1 MNPLRSSLL
10 NRLTRRNLETHRL
23 LTESLYSIAP
33 PASVAS
39 AAAEEKRRYS
49 SGRTTFRSSELLQ
62 KIYPL
67 GDPNDANLVSV
78 LDSWVNIGNRV
89 RPWEIQHVIRDLRKR
104 RSFKQALEFAE
115 VSETFCKTYPVV
127 QILNFHLVLF
137 LFVSR
142 VHGLAS
148 AEAYFNKLQ
157 GKDKNNKSYGAL
169 LNCYVRDCLVDKS
182 LTHLQKMKELGF
194 ASTALTYNN
203 IMCLYT
209 NTNQHEKVPLIFS
222 EMKKN
227 KVSPDNFSYRICMN
241 SYGVRSDIEMAEIIL
256 EEMEKQPHIVVD
268 WNTYST
274 MAGIYIKAGLSDR
287 AISTL
292 KKMEERME
300 WNNGLAYGHLI
311 SHFANLGD
319 KSEMQRIWELQKS
332 NCKRITNNDYKVM
345 LAGLVKLGEIEG
357 AELLFNEWES
367 SGNHFDCRVPNILLN
382 EYRKMGLL
390 EKAETMLNKMEENG
404 KTPLSSG
411 WGILANGYAQEEEM
425 RKAFECMRKALALY
439 VSTAGWQ
446 PDSEVVSRIVGWL
459 GEQGKA
465 EELDMF
471 LGLLSKA
478 VNLDRE
484 MYHAM
489 IKANIR
495 DGKDVDWVL
504 RGMKAAKIKIDRETE
519 EILRVKESD
528 QTSSVGE
535 SEADDSQQI
544 LN

>member
-1 MNPLRSSLL
+1 MNPLRSFLL

-23 LTESLYSIAP
+23 LIESLYSIAP

-78 LDSWVNIGNRV
+78 IDSWANIGNKV

-104 RSFKQALEFAE
+104 RSFKQALE
-115 VSETFCKTYPVV
+115 VSEWMSNKKIGSLCPSHHALQLDLIGRGLSCRQVHNPFTEDERAG
-127 QILNFHLVLF
+127 LRFHSF
-137 LFVSR
+137 
-142 VHGLAS
+142 
-148 AEAYFNKLQ
+148 
-157 GKDKNNKSYGAL
+157 D
-169 LNCYVRDCLVDKS
+169 
-182 LTHLQKMKELGF
+182 
-194 ASTALTYNN
+194 
-203 IMCLYT
+203 MCLHT

-227 KVSPDNFSYRICMN
+227 KVSSDNFSYRICMN
-241 SYGVRSDIEMAEIIL
+241 SYGVRSDIEMAERIL
-256 EEMEKQPHIVVD
+256 EEMEKQPHVVID

-332 NCKRITNNDYKVM
+332 NCKRITNKDYKVM
-345 LAGLVKLGEIEG
+345 LAGLVKLREIEG

-367 SGNHFDCRVPNILLN
+367 FGNHFDCRVPNILLN

-390 EKAETMLNKMEENG
+390 EKAEAMLNKMEGNG

-411 WGILANGYAQEEEM
+411 WGILACGHAQEEEM

-439 VSTAGWQ
+439 VSGAGWQ

-489 IKANIR
+489 IKVNIR

-504 RGMKAAKIKIDRETE
+504 RGMKAAKIEIDGETE
-519 EILRVKESD
+519 EILRVKETD
-528 QTSSVGE
+528 QTSSCGIR
-535 SEADDSQQI
+535 ADDSQQI

>member
-23 LTESLYSIAP
+23 LTESLYWIAP

-67 GDPNDANLVSV
+67 GDPNDASLVSV
-78 LDSWVNIGNRV
+78 IDSWVNIGNRV

-104 RSFKQALEFAE
+104 RSFKQALE
-115 VSETFCKTYPVV
+115 VSEWMSNKKIGALCPSHHAL
-127 QILNFHLVLF
+127 QLDLIG
-137 LFVSR
+137 R
-142 VHGLAS
+142 IHGLAS

-182 LTHLQKMKELGF
+182 ITHLQKMKELGF

-241 SYGVRSDIEMAEIIL
+241 SYGVRSDIEMAERIL
-256 EEMEKQPHIVVD
+256 DEMEKQPHIAVD

-292 KKMEERME
+292 KKMEERVE

-319 KSEMQRIWELQKS
+319 KSEIQRIWELQKS

-345 LAGLVKLGEIEG
+345 LAGLVKLREIEG

-390 EKAETMLNKMEENG
+390 EKAEAMLNKMEENG
-404 KTPLSSG
+404 KTPLSSC
-411 WGILANGYAQEEEM
+411 WGILACGYAQEEEM

-439 VSTAGWQ
+439 VSNAGWQ
-446 PDSEVVSRIVGWL
+446 PNSEVVSRIVGWL

-504 RGMKAAKIKIDRETE
+504 RGMKAAKIEIDGETE
-519 EILRVKESD
+519 EILRVKECD
-528 QTSSVGE
+528 QTGSVGE
-535 SEADDSQQI
+535 SEADDSLQI